1 MSPQK
6 RGLPSTSSGR
16 ASLLRRPRTA
26 RTKWRS
32 SGRNLVTRSWLTEDD
47 VRRVVREEFMGAWEH
62 VKSDLAEYCQRCMG
76 NAPEEIMQQKLM
88 ATVELANN
96 HSPHLGRVDA
106 RSMGINDVRNLRL
119 QFQTKLSD
127 PLFTGRKLRGV
138 GGARISVA
146 LIDANA
152 GDVVTSILESSI
164 KLDVVVLEGDFDKD
178 DEDDWT
184 HEEFKNFVVKERQQK
199 GQLLKGD
206 LQVTLNGGVG
216 ELGELIFT
224 DNSSWNR
231 SKKFRI
237 GLKKASG
244 YCGNTRIR
252 EAKTNAFHVKEHRGE
267 ASKKHD
273 KPAFDD
279 EIWRLKKIAK
289 GGIYDQKL
297 SEAGIHKVGDFL
309 LQLFTDPMKL
319 KEILGMT
326 SNSTNWDTLEIHAKE
341 CKINWKPYLY
351 YTDGTRNHGAIF
363 NTDHQLVG
371 LIKDRVYCATHR
383 LSADDL
389 EHGDRIV
396 KKAHE
401 NWNDV
406 WEFNG
411 ENFSPLMQKG
421 SSSYIPSQVSDGQ
434 IVSLIPVQ
442 PNLDPQICPPPGG
455 LDAHLENVN
464 LTAEGHDDVWYPDTD
479 PGNHEVFSI
488 DEFMKMDLIS
498 SGDIFTNVGFLAQN
512 PDPHLRF
519 AMPDQMIHS
528 WSQTDY
534 IVNGLPSGPTS
545 ASTSSFQCRRALPLP
560 AGIYGMEDFQSPD
573 PYASTANGLA
583 ASEKHDIP
591 AFDDEIWRLK
601 TIAKDGKYHQ
611 KLSEAGIH
619 KVGDFL
625 LQLFTDPMKLKEI
638 LGMTSN
644 STNWD
649 TLESHAKSCKIN
661 WKLYWYYTDGTRNHG
676 AVFDTN
682 HQLIGL
688 IKDRVY
694 CATHRLSADDLEHG
708 NTLVKKAVDNW
719 NDVWI
724 FNGENF
730 SPSMQKKSSSSIPCE
745 VFEGQIENLT
755 PVQSNLAP
763 QICAA
768 PGGPEAPVA
777 NVGLTAKV
785 FSPGH
790 NGATALALPVQ
801 LKSTNSGTALKLSV
815 DESVRPAK
823 LQPISTDPL
832 NVLISQGDNGI
843 PTGRLPEQSHGNN
856 FQYAM
861 QSHTICS
868 SSQMHHTVNE
878 NALPSEPPPSASISR
893 LHSSSTLPPPEGN
906 LVMGNCSE
914 DIKYWLET
922 VLSQSSPYDDK
933 FWKTPVCYDGSVS
946 GTSKCVNGWFK
957 IKAVMQWG
965 TFVRRIATIR
975 GARIVQSNE
984 PPIEV

>member
-16 ASLLRRPRTA
+16 ASLLRRRRTA
-26 RTKWRS
+26 RTKWRW
-32 SGRNLVTRSWLTEDD
+32 SGRNLVTRSCLTEDD
-47 VRRVVREEFMGAWEH
+47 VRRVVREEFMGAWER

-76 NAPEEIMQQKLM
+76 NAPKEIMQQKLM

-96 HSPHLGRVDA
+96 HSPHLGRIDA
-106 RSMGINDVRNLRL
+106 RSTGINDVRNLRL

-146 LIDANA
+146 LIDANT
-152 GDVVTSILESSI
+152 GDVITSGLESSI
-164 KLDVVVLEGDFDKD
+164 KLDVVVLEGDFNKD
-178 DEDDWT
+178 DEDDWA
-184 HEEFKNFVVKERQQK
+184 HEEFERFVVKERQQK
-199 GQLLKGD
+199 GLLLTGD
-206 LQVTLNGGVG
+206 LQVTLKGGIG

-231 SKKFRI
+231 SKRFRI

-244 YCGNTRIR
+244 YCGNMRIR
-252 EAKTNAFHVKEHRGE
+252 EAKTDAFRVKEHRGE
-267 ASKKHD
+267 SSKKHD
-273 KPAFDD
+273 IPAFGD
-279 EIWRLKKIAK
+279 EIWRLK
-289 GGIYDQKL
+289 
-297 SEAGIHKVGDFL
+297 
-309 LQLFTDPMKL
+309 M
-319 KEILGMT
+319 
-326 SNSTNWDTLEIHAKE
+326 
-341 CKINWKPYLY
+341 
-351 YTDGTRNHGAIF
+351 
-363 NTDHQLVG
+363 
-371 LIKDRVYCATHR
+371 
-383 LSADDL
+383 
-389 EHGDRIV
+389 
-396 KKAHE
+396 
-401 NWNDV
+401 
-406 WEFNG
+406 
-411 ENFSPLMQKG
+411 
-421 SSSYIPSQVSDGQ
+421 
-434 IVSLIPVQ
+434 
-442 PNLDPQICPPPGG
+442 
-455 LDAHLENVN
+455 
-464 LTAEGHDDVWYPDTD
+464 
-479 PGNHEVFSI
+479 
-488 DEFMKMDLIS
+488 
-498 SGDIFTNVGFLAQN
+498 
-512 PDPHLRF
+512 
-519 AMPDQMIHS
+519 
-528 WSQTDY
+528 
-534 IVNGLPSGPTS
+534 
-545 ASTSSFQCRRALPLP
+545 
-560 AGIYGMEDFQSPD
+560 
-573 PYASTANGLA
+573 
-583 ASEKHDIP
+583 
-591 AFDDEIWRLK
+591 
-601 TIAKDGKYHQ
+601 IAKDGKYHQ

-638 LGMTSN
+638 LGISSN
-644 STNWD
+644 STKWD
-649 TLESHAKSCKIN
+649 TLEDHARSCKIN
-661 WKLYWYYTDGTRNHG
+661 WKLYLYCTNGTRKHG
-676 AVFDTN
+676 AVFNTAR
-682 HQLIGL
+682 QLIGL

-694 CATHRLSADDLEHG
+694 CATDRLSADDLEHG

-777 NVGLTAKV
+777 NVGLTAK
-785 FSPGH
+785 GH

-878 NALPSEPPPSASISR
+878 NALPSEPPPSALISR
-893 LHSSSTLPPPEGN
+893 LHSSSTLPPSEGN
-906 LVMGNCSE
+906 LVMGNYSE
-914 DIKYWLET
+914 DIKYWLEL